1 MLSDCVI
8 SLRFTGSF
16 SKFTIF
22 FWSFS
27 TAFIVDK
34 DWSLPASS
42 LSLGREPGPSHRGWE
57 TDRSWERGDR
67 ALHRHQTVS
76 VLHLRHTAL
85 LFICVCM
92 WCVYVVRVSV
102 CVCVCVCVRAHT
114 LGWVSNGHHH
124 IIGMFGSLAENAGS
138 ATPSPFCQSL
148 PANPLSPCWDRTP
161 PLPLYVWVCGR
172 SVVNLGH
179 RCYCF
184 GWSSY

>member
-8 SLRFTGSF
+8 SLRFTVSF
-16 SKFTIF
+16 AKFTLF

-76 VLHLRHTAL
+76 VLQLRHTAL

-92 WCVYVVRVSV
+92 WCVWVY
-102 CVCVCVCVRAHT
+102 VCVCVRT
-114 LGWVSNGHHH
+114 LWAESVMGTTTLLEC
-124 IIGMFGSLAENAGS
+124 FGRSRGTQGQPRPRRFARAFQPIRCHPAETG
-138 ATPSPFCQSL
+138 
-148 PANPLSPCWDRTP
+148 
-161 PLPLYVWVCGR
+161 PLPCHCMYWG
-172 SVVNLGH
+172 
-179 RCYCF
+179 
-184 GWSSY
+184 